1 MAAEICGHKFS
12 EKQDISSV
20 LKYLPHDIYQ
30 LLNGN
35 NKFMVATQQIPL

>member
-35 NKFMVATQQIPL
+35 KFMVATQQIPL